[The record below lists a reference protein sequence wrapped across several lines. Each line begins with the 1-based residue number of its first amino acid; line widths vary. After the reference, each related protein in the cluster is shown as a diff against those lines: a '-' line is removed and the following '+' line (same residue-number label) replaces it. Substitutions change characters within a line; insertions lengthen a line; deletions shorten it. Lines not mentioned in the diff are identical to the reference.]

1 MKRDAPRLS
10 FLILTEDS
18 ASDACKPIEAL
29 VKRMLLLVDP
39 ATQTQ
44 RIEFEP
50 RDEAARLA
58 MRGANWKSKPDD
70 FGHPKLVLLGR
81 IIAAKLLED
90 SDGPGFVLFHIDG
103 DRVWAER
110 DSSDNVQKFPG
121 FVRDYVAQGLDAA
134 LRKRRDKPLDEEA
147 LANVKEAALARL
159 LRLTP
164 FWCIEAWLY
173 QNTAL
178 VHRLCE
184 ERCGAHLDQIK
195 GWSEDRGALDE
206 VSTPK
211 KAMCFGSQHNAELAR
226 SQFPAEA
233 VFAADKSYAEAVMAL
248 VECADLCAALARTW
262 I

>member
-18 ASDACKPIEAL
+18 ATDACEPIEAL
-29 VKRMLLLVDP
+29 VKRMLLFVDP

-50 RDEAARLA
+50 QDEVARQA
-58 MRGANWKSKPDD
+58 MRGSSWKAKPDD

-81 IIAAKLLED
+81 IIAAKLLEEAD
-90 SDGPGFVLFHIDG
+90 APGFVIFHIDG
-103 DRVWAER
+103 DRRWADR
-110 DSSDNVQKFPG
+110 DSSDNVEKFPG

-134 LRKRRDKPLDEEA
+134 LRKRRDKPLDDEA
-147 LANVKEAALARL
+147 LGLAKEAALARL

-184 ERCGAHLDQIK
+184 EGCGAHLDQIK
-195 GWSEDRGALDE
+195 SWREDRGALDE
-206 VSTPK
+206 IPTPK
-211 KAMCFGSQHNAELAR
+211 KVICFGSRHNAELAR
-226 SQFPAEA
+226 SQFPAED
-233 VFAADKSYAEAVMAL
+233 VFAADKSYAAAVMAL
-248 VECADLCAALARTW
+248 VDCPDLCTALARTW
-262 I
+262 A